1 MNNNSDIAGLALG
14 YDPFRQIAY
23 CPICFS
29 EYHPYRVP
37 SSIPRCKKVKKT
49 NKTKH
54 NKNKRRK

>member
-1 MNNNSDIAGLALG
+1 MNNNSNIAGLALG
-14 YDPFRQIAY
+14 TTHIGYFRIFRYAL
-23 CPICFS
+23 

-37 SSIPRCKKVKKT
+37 SKIPRCKKVKKT